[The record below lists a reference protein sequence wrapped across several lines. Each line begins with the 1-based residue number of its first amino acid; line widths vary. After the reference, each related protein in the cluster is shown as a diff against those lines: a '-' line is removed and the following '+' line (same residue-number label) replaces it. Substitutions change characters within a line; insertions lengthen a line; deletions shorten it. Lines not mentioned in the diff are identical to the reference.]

1 MRTQTK
7 LLSLVVALL
16 FLGIIVAPASA
27 QQMSV
32 QFIIRDENNQPMS
45 GVTVYI
51 YSTTGS
57 MPPTPGPLYAKITID
72 SGDYWLLP
80 YGKYLCN
87 PVKEG
92 YVSRFPTEDNRISE
106 GQTVCHLYMDRE
118 SSSEPEIGQPVTL
131 RAIDESSNLIPG
143 VTFKIYRCTSSPPY
157 SPIELVR
164 DEYSASGELYIT
176 DLPKDYYCVEVF
188 KTGYSQRYPAGEN
201 RFANHDS
208 STTLNIVMDNEFPP
222 VTLQAIDGT
231 SQSLLP
237 GVYFKIYYCDP
248 VTFEQGAL
256 VKTTSVTSTGEIVV
270 EGLSRDHYCF
280 EAVKDGYRPRYPAT
294 EWRFSTVTDPPS
306 SVTCIMDPDVP
317 DNPADVPDDP
327 AFDYFIEYGPFSTD
341 DYGPYEAGWH
351 GPVYDASPQYPLTD
365 YEIDIDV
372 DFSGNIVSG
381 SRMGRILITGYSGDN
396 VIWEIIVGDAR
407 SDMRRIDI
415 SSMVGDSTLA
425 HWLGAVPAD
434 WSGPLKFVH
443 SSPNYWELWVH
454 DGLLKKSLTKP
465 DIGPLT
471 NITVALQ
478 LYSNYHIIPGMSCD
492 RIAISEKVIEP
503 NQPVEFKPYYLSQDG
518 YIPLNGVQ
526 ITVYTCDPATLEPG
540 DVVDIFTGG
549 LNYRDNKTPQKRSY
563 CIEASLNNYEQVY
576 PVSETRFSNVD
587 GPAVALIPMEYID
600 PNQPVEFKPFD
611 INGYIPLNGVRIT
624 VYTCDPETFEPGD
637 VVDIFTVDY
646 GDIKSLPRG
655 HYCIEASLNNYE
667 QVYPVSETRFS
678 NVDGPAVA
686 LIPMEYVGGEDGSVE
701 VRIVDVDTEEPLQNV
716 RVRIY
721 EALPNFQQ
729 GRLVKDVTVNSG
741 DYISLPAGRYFAQA
755 TKSGYSQY
763 FEVTNTRVVV
773 DPPSPSILYI
783 PMTSRDVVTP
793 GEGSFLDQSIEGI
806 ANLFGVSFGVGKTI
820 LGMLLALGIGT
831 ATAKQ
836 LKGGAQE
843 FGLGMLG
850 GVVLGVLIGLL
861 PIWVL
866 VLLVLIVGLWIGHRY
881 MSGGDS

>member
-51 YSTTGS
+51 YKTTGS

-72 SGDYWLLP
+72 SGDYWLLA
-80 YGKYLCN
+80 YGKYLCK
-87 PVKEG
+87 PTKVG
-92 YVSRFPTEDNRISE
+92 YVSRFPTEDNRINE
-106 GQTVCHLYMDRE
+106 GQSVCYLYMDRE
-118 SSSEPEIGQPVTL
+118 SSSEPETGQPVTL

-164 DEYSASGELYIT
+164 EEYSASGELYIT
-176 DLPKDYYCVEVF
+176 DLPKDYYCVEVS
-188 KTGYSQRYPAGEN
+188 KTSYSQRYPAGEN

-222 VTLQAIDGT
+222 VTLQAIHGT
-231 SQSLLP
+231 TQSLLP

-248 VTFEQGAL
+248 ITFEQGAL

-280 EAVKDGYRPRYPAT
+280 EAVKDGYRPRYPTT

-306 SVTCIMDPDVP
+306 SVACIMDPDVP
-317 DNPADVPDDP
+317 DNPAPDVPDDP

-341 DYGPYEAGWH
+341 DYGPYEPGWH
-351 GPVYDASPQYPLTD
+351 GPVYDASPQYPLSV
-365 YEIDIDV
+365 YEIDIDL

-381 SRMGRILITGYSGDN
+381 SRMGQVLITGYSGDN
-396 VIWEIIVGDAR
+396 VIWEIIVADAR

-415 SSMVGDSTLA
+415 TCMVGDSTLA
-425 HWLGAVPAD
+425 FVKGAVPAD
-434 WSGPLKFVH
+434 WSGRLKFVH
-443 SSPNYWELWVH
+443 DSPNNWELWV
-454 DGLLKKSLTKP
+454 DGVLLRSLTKP

-471 NITVALQ
+471 NITVGLS

-492 RIAISEKVIEP
+492 RIAIHKVIEP
-503 NQPVEFKPYYLSQDG
+503 IDQPVEFKPYYLSQHG

-526 ITVYTCDPATLEPG
+526 ITVYT
-540 DVVDIFTGG
+540 
-549 LNYRDNKTPQKRSY
+549 Y
-563 CIEASLNNYEQVY
+563 
-576 PVSETRFSNVD
+576 
-587 GPAVALIPMEYID
+587 
-600 PNQPVEFKPFD
+600 
-611 INGYIPLNGVRIT
+611 
-624 VYTCDPETFEPGD
+624 DPETFEPGD

-667 QVYPVSETRFS
+667 QIYPVSETRFS

-686 LIPMEYVGGEDGSVE
+686 LIPMKREYVGGEDGSVE

-721 EALPNFQQ
+721 EVLPNFQQ

-741 DYISLPAGRYFAQA
+741 DHISLPAGRYFAQA

-773 DPPSPSILYI
+773 DPPSSSILYI
-783 PMTSRDVVTP
+783 PMTSRYVVTP